1 VWTRLVAGAL
11 VLATLGAAG
20 VWLVHQP
27 FLRVN
32 HVRVTGVR
40 HESLAAVLAASGLAS
55 HPPMIDVNAAE
66 IDRRLAGF
74 AWIRDVRLT
83 RRWPDTVVVQVRERE
98 AVAVAFDAA
107 HQLQYVDAN
116 GRDLGSA
123 PLHANLPTL
132 RATGA
137 SGPWPF
143 RRAGRGAAYVASR
156 LPPAFTRQVSVISEG
171 AGGAITLQMTTPVR
185 FVLGPP
191 TNLEAKFSAIA
202 SVIAHS
208 RLSPGDIVDVSVPG
222 ALAVTGAPPS

>member
-1 VWTRLVAGAL
+1 MG
-11 VLATLGAAG
+11 VLALSTLGIAG

-32 HVRVTGVR
+32 HVLVHGLH
-40 HESLAAVLAASGLAS
+40 HESVTAVLAASGLAS
-55 HPPMIDVNAAE
+55 HPPMIDVNAAT

-83 RRWPDTVVVQVRERE
+83 RRWPDTVILQVEERV

-107 HQLQYVDAN
+107 RQLQYVDES
-116 GRDLGSA
+116 GRDLGPA

-132 RATGA
+132 RYVGATG
-137 SGPWPF
+137 STWSF
-143 RRAGRGAAYVASR
+143 QRAGRGAAYVASQ
-156 LPPAFTRQVSVISEG
+156 LPPAFARQVSVISEAASG
-171 AGGAITLQMTTPVR
+171 IVTLQMTTPVR
-185 FVLGPP
+185 FVLGPA
-191 TNLEAKFSAIA
+191 TNLEAKFVAIA

-208 RLSPGDIVDVSVPG
+208 QLSPGDIVDVSVPG

>member
-1 VWTRLVAGAL
+1 MVGVLA
-11 VLATLGAAG
+11 LATLGAAG

-32 HVRVTGVR
+32 HVRVGGLR
-40 HESLAAVLAASGLAS
+40 HESLAAVLAASGLES
-55 HPPMIDVNAAE
+55 HPPMIDVSAGE

-83 RRWPDTVVVQVRERE
+83 RRWPDTVIVQVQERE

-107 HQLQYVDAN
+107 HRLQYVDAN
-116 GRDLGSA
+116 GRDLGPA

-132 RATGA
+132 RYTGP
-137 SGPWPF
+137 SGPSWPF
-143 RRAGRGAAYVASR
+143 RGSGRAAAYVASR

-171 AGGAITLQMTTPVR
+171 PAGTVTLQLTTPVR
-185 FVLGPP
+185 FVLGPA
-191 TNLEAKFSAIA
+191 TNLEAKFVAIA

-208 RLSPGDIVDVSVPG
+208 RLSSGDIVDVSVPG
-222 ALAVTGAPPS
+222 ALSVTGAPPS